1 MKVFIKVAI
10 VALLGVN
17 SLFAA
22 HLEVLAAANLRY
34 VLQDVKS
41 AFLKDH
47 PNDSMDIT
55 LDASGRLYAKV
66 TQGLKADLFISAD
79 ESFPEKLYK
88 ANLATKP
95 VVYTQGILVLWSD
108 GDMKVTSL
116 EDMLKAKNIAL
127 PNPQTAPYGRAALE
141 ALQNSG
147 LYNEVKSKIA
157 TALSISQANQFVI
170 SRNAQIGFNALSMVR
185 SQKNA
190 SILVVDSK
198 LYSPIK
204 QAMSILNSSEHKTLA
219 KEFYDFIL
227 SPKGQKIFSEY
238 GYKELKH

>member
-1 MKVFIKVAI
+1 MKFFMKAAI

-17 SLFAA
+17 SLFAS
-22 HLEVLAAANLRY
+22 HLEILAAANLRY
-34 VLQDVKS
+34 VLQDVKT
-41 AFLKDH
+41 AFLKEH
-47 PNDSMDIT
+47 PKDTMEIT
-55 LDASGRLYAKV
+55 FDASGRLYAKV

-79 ESFPEKLYK
+79 ESFPNKLYEAK
-88 ANLATKP
+88 LATKP

-116 EDMLKAKNIAL
+116 DDMLKAKNIAL

-141 ALQNSG
+141 ALKNSG
-147 LYNEVKSKIA
+147 LYSKVESKIA
-157 TALSISQANQFVI
+157 TALSISQANQYVI

-204 QAMSILNSSEHKTLA
+204 QAMSILNSSDNKALA

-227 SPKGQKIFSEY
+227 SPKGQKIFAEY
-238 GYKELKH
+238 GYKALK